1 MLAPFLENLLLLYGL
16 LLLVGWTLDVIVGWM
31 NSTSDTAG
39 VAPRTPAAPSRRSDS
54 DHAFPRAA
62 KFTPRGC

>member
-16 LLLVGWTLDVIVGWM
+16 LLVVAWALDVIVGWM
-31 NSTSDTAG
+31 NSTADTGG
-39 VAPRTPAAPSRRSDS
+39 VAPRTPAARSRRSDS
-54 DHAFPRAA
+54 DPAFARAA